1 MGGDR
6 IFTQRELEA
15 LGNRTLDLLQSNIDD
30 GDEETAKKLS
40 RRMHGEFLAM
50 HDLYR
55 DWVTDLLT
63 FIGKEFGDEALHDA
77 LKQSVA
83 GFTSALNE
91 RYANK
96 SARRKIEILA
106 AGLRGHL
113 FPFKVEE
120 DDEKFTIIADVCP
133 SGGRLIRDGA
143 YGPPRR
149 FLKIKKAQPMTFD
162 REDFPV
168 YCSHCY
174 FQNIISTEPGGSPLF
189 ITEPSDKLGEKP
201 CRAYLYK

>member
-15 LGNRTLDLLQSNIDD
+15 MGNRTLDLLQSSIDD
-30 GDEETAKKLS
+30 KDEETTKNLS
-40 RRMHGEFLAM
+40 RRMYSEFLAM

-63 FIGKEFGDEALHDA
+63 FIGKRFGDEALYDA
-77 LKQSVA
+77 LKQSVE

-96 SARRKIEILA
+96 SARRKMEILA

-120 DDEKFTIIADVCP
+120 DEEKFTITPDVCP

-143 YGPPRR
+143 YGPPRN

-162 REDFPV
+162 HKDFPV

-174 FQNIISTEPGGSPLF
+174 FQNMIPTAPDGSPLF
-189 ITEPSDKLGEKP
+189 VTEPSQKLGEEP
-201 CRAYLYK
+201 CRVYVYK